1 MDTLNKLI
9 EQPEIF
15 KQGTFSVTNSEKKE
29 VRLRYF
35 ILIEKNIIESGIL
48 YSILQPHYPE
58 IENYKSLLQTFIQAH
73 RFNVGQFGE
82 KERKDNPIKK
92 NRVKLDPKYFNP
104 ENLPELGLPSSS
116 FEYRNFS
123 DEDVEKLFNLFKP
136 RKYENILL
144 DEIIYRE
151 LPKFNLSKKG
161 YIKYLVKVFNSVYNI
176 WLEKS
181 IKSFEE
187 LKLRVV
193 EIDAIEEDEKDA
205 YLKIKEKFLNLFN
218 ITDKVY
224 SIEAAQI
231 TEDKQD
237 QLKEIKSEIENK
249 LNKSLIGL
257 RRGKVKEFYN
267 NLLDQL
273 KGFDDKSVHE
283 KVDSLIKI
291 FDEFYDNRVLYIHL
305 SRRLEKFYNII
316 IGRFCR
322 IILPSLIHQEKL
334 SREEI
339 RLFVLMNVP
348 LNVFNYHRT
357 FEPLIRQFT
366 SYENYLERFLNIVIF
381 RRRTHQQLN
390 DFMLL
395 FNSYLKTYLTIL
407 TLRRD
412 QDKTSRKKARSKEDR
427 MKDGQEIDNI
437 DYDGTFG
444 NKPVKIKKKT
454 GEDLGDE
461 NDSTNDDDLNIE
473 NDVKNEDENIESQ
486 NDLLNDEEEYFEQDI
501 FSENDEEPEND
512 KNIPASVSG
521 EWRRYLE
528 LDLES
533 DELQEEKDSQK
544 SRISKKVANPNK
556 LEYSIKEIE
565 TSEFLTHYNFNEK
578 ELSII
583 RYKID
588 KLTDKQIG
596 ELLEPRVS
604 KQAVNK
610 IWLKI
615 TQKFPSE
622 RDLYQLLMD

>member
-1 MDTLNKLI
+1 MDTAKKSI
-9 EQPEIF
+9 QQPEIF
-15 KQGTFSVTNSEKKE
+15 KQVTINVVNSGKKE
-29 VRLRYF
+29 VRLRCF
-35 ILIEKNIIESGIL
+35 IPNEKSIIESGFL
-48 YSILQPHYPE
+48 YSKLQPHYPG
-58 IENYKSLLQTFIQAH
+58 IEKYKSLLQTFIQAH

-82 KERKDNPIKK
+82 KERKDNPGKK
-92 NRVKLDPKYFNP
+92 NTIRLDPKNLNP
-104 ENLPELGLPSSS
+104 KNLPKLGMTSDLLG
-116 FEYRNFS
+116 YRNFS
-123 DEDVEKLFNLFKP
+123 DEDVEKLFNLFRPK
-136 RKYENILL
+136 KSENVLL

-181 IKSFEE
+181 IKSFKE

-224 SIEAAQI
+224 SIEAAQM

-237 QLKEIKSEIENK
+237 QLKEIKSEVENEI
-249 LNKSLIGL
+249 NKSLIGL

-267 NLLDQL
+267 NLLNHL
-273 KGFDDKSVHE
+273 KGFDDKSVYE
-283 KVDSLIKI
+283 KVDSLIEI

-322 IILPSLIHQEKL
+322 IILPSLIHEEKL
-334 SREEI
+334 SREET

-395 FNSYLKTYLTIL
+395 FNSYLKTYLTII

-412 QDKTSRKKARSKEDR
+412 EDKVRKKKVRSIEDR

-444 NKPVKIKKKT
+444 KKPAKT
-454 GEDLGDE
+454 KREIEKDVEDE
-461 NDSTNDDDLNIE
+461 EDSTTDDLNIE
-473 NDVKNEDENIESQ
+473 NDVKNEDEQIDSQ
-486 NDLLNDEEEYFEQDI
+486 NDQLNDEEEYLEQDI
-501 FSENDEEPEND
+501 FFENNEEPEED
-512 KNIPASVSG
+512 QNIPASISG
-521 EWRRYLE
+521 RWGRYTD
-528 LDLES
+528 LDVEI
-533 DELQEEKDSQK
+533 DENQEGEVYQK
-544 SRISKKVANPNK
+544 RTSKKVANPNK
-556 LEYSIKEIE
+556 RENSIREIE
-565 TSEFLTHYNFNEK
+565 LREFLSHYNFSETD
-578 ELSII
+578 LSII
-583 RYKID
+583 WYKVD
-588 KLTDKQIG
+588 KLTNEQIG
-596 ELLEPRVS
+596 ELLEPPIT

-610 IWLKI
+610 KWIKI
-615 TQKFPSE
+615 MKKFPPE
-622 RDLYQLLMD
+622 LELYQRIMD